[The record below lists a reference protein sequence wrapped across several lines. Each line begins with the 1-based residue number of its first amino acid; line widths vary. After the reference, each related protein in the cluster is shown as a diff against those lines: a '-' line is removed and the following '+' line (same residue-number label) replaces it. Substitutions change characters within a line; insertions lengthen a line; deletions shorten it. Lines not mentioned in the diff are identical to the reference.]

1 MIMYGGMMFF
11 KQVDKT
17 DVLFEKF
24 SSNSYNPTLSWTTNR
39 EFKLDPLYSKKT
51 YTYENEPIDI
61 EKPFKLWEI
70 PQDKVLDK

>member
-1 MIMYGGMMFF
+1 MFF

-17 DVLFEKF
+17 TVFYEKF
-24 SSNSYNPTLSWTTNR
+24 SSQPYAPTVFWTTNR

-51 YTYENEPIDI
+51 YTYENVPIDI